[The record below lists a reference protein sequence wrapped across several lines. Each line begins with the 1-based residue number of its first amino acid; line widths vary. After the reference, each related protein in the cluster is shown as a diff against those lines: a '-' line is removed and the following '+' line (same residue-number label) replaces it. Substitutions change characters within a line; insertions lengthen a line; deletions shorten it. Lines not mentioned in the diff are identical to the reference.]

1 MKTQNIGIGNNQKN
15 KIETKE
21 MKIAKN
27 IFAYNNSF
35 IPLSSI
41 SRVGVVKESEQEY
54 SVKAIAAVVIGVIL
68 FFGGGFITVIGSFIA
83 AAGGW
88 VLYKTHK
95 SNQETGEFLVI
106 ELNSGNR
113 LYFYQ
118 KNHAFLLE
126 IMEVMTNCINNNS
139 DKIYT
144 ISMDTYN
151 IESCQFGSENCIIT
165 QINGEEA

>member
-1 MKTQNIGIGNNQKN
+1 MRTQTIGITNNQKD

-21 MKIAKN
+21 LKIAKN

-54 SVKAIAAVVIGVIL
+54 PVKAIAAVVIGVIL
-68 FFGGGFITVIGSFIA
+68 FFVGNVITIIGSLIA

-88 VLYKTHK
+88 ILYKTYK
-95 SNQETGEFLVI
+95 GNQETGEFLVI
-106 ELNSGNR
+106 ELNSGSR
-113 LYFYQ
+113 VYFYQ

-144 ISMDTYN
+144 VSMDTYN
-151 IESCQFGSENCIIT
+151 IESCQFGEGNCMIT
-165 QINGEEA
+165 QIKGEE